1 MNPQPTHNKYEKIVG
16 YIENEIDDNRLKP
29 GDKLPSIRS
38 LAEDFKCSNAT
49 VIKAYAQLEQRHLIY
64 SVPKSGYYVIK
75 RSQTHHQKVQ
85 PVIDLASAVPE
96 TRVLPFSDFQHCLN
110 EAATL
115 YQDDLFSYTSAQG
128 MLSLRKTL
136 VKHLHRHQIFP
147 HENDLF
153 ITSGAQQSLDLLT
166 RLPFPNGKQN
176 ILVEQ
181 PTYIGMLK
189 ILELNNA
196 PAIGISRTS
205 QGIDFTELERIFRT
219 GNVKFFYTIPRFQ
232 NPTGGS
238 YTIQD
243 KKKIVDLA
251 QKYNVYIVEDDYL
264 ADLELD
270 SKIDPMYAYDT
281 DDRVVYIKSY
291 SKVLNPGLRIAVT
304 LLPDLLKNAFEEHKR
319 YTDLNTSIISQGV
332 LEVYLKSGMFDAHIS
347 LVKNHYRDKMNCLQ
361 RIVREQS
368 VDNITCQVPPTGFFA
383 CFHLPQNVQAAQV
396 VSNLKQKDIHVMD
409 ASRLFLSNYRKTN
422 MIRVS
427 VSTASESELK
437 QAVPLIYSETEKLL
451 QNPSIWTGEESA
463 L

>member
-1 MNPQPTHNKYEKIVG
+1 MNVQTTRNKYEKLVG
-16 YIENEIDDNRLKP
+16 HIENEIQENQLKP

-38 LAEDFKCSNAT
+38 LAERFQCSNAT
-49 VIKAYAQLEQRHLIY
+49 VIKAYSQLEQRHLIY

-75 RSQTHHQKVQ
+75 RSQTQHQKNQ
-85 PVIDLASAVPE
+85 PVIDLASAAPE
-96 TRVLPFSDFQHCLN
+96 TKVLPFSDFQHCLN

-115 YQDDLFSYTSAQG
+115 YQKDLFSYTSAQG
-128 MLSLRKTL
+128 MPSLRKTL
-136 VKHLHRHQIFP
+136 VEHLHRHQIFT

-166 RLPFPNGKQN
+166 RIPFPNGKHN

-196 PAIGISRTS
+196 PAIGISRTP

-238 YTIQD
+238 YTIQE

-270 SKIDPMYAYDT
+270 SKIDPLYAYDT

-304 LLPDLLKNAFEEHKR
+304 LLPDLLKNTFEEHKR

-347 LVKNHYRDKMNCLQ
+347 LVKSHYRDKMNCLQ
-361 RIVREQS
+361 RIVLEQS
-368 VDNITCQVPPTGFFA
+368 VDNITCQIPPTGFFA
-383 CFHLPQNVQAAQV
+383 CFQLPRTVQAAQV
-396 VSNLKQKDIHVMD
+396 INNLRQKDIHVMD
-409 ASRLFLSNYRKTN
+409 ASRLFLTNYRKTN
-422 MIRVS
+422 IIRVS

-437 QAVPLIYSETEKLL
+437 QAVPLIFSETEKLL
-451 QNPSIWTGEESA
+451 QNPSIWTGEKPR